1 MKQTVGSAAPRA
13 AEVLDY
19 LKTRQGDMIGLLE
32 ALTLAESPSDKPETQ
47 VKVRELIAER
57 LEAEGYRIWRIPGRR
72 SGGCLYA
79 RPAERQRGGPAQL
92 MLGHYDTVWP
102 LGTLAE
108 IPFEVDGNVVRGPGV
123 FDMKGGIVQM
133 VLAVAALRHFG
144 LEPEVV
150 PVVFVNSD
158 EEIGSKD
165 STTHIR
171 RLAAHMNRVFVLEP
185 SLGPEGRLKTA
196 RKGVGRFMVTVKGRA
211 AHAGLDPEAG
221 ASAILELSHVI
232 QQLFAL
238 NDAEK
243 GITVNVGTIE
253 GGMRPNV
260 IAPESSAVID
270 VRVKTQKD
278 AERIEAAIH
287 GLKPSTPETS
297 LEIEGAI
304 GRPALEPTPR
314 NRELWQIA
322 RKLGQSLGIE
332 LEEALAGGGSDGNT
346 TSLFT
351 ATLDGLGAVGDGA
364 HARHEFLYID
374 KTIERAALL
383 TLLLLEPPLETV
395 RATESD
401 SGQ

>member
-32 ALTLAESPSDKPETQ
+32 VLTLAESPSDKPETQ

-57 LEAEGYRIWRIPGRR
+57 LEAEGYRTWRIPGRR

-79 RPAERQRGGPAQL
+79 RPTERSRGGPAQL

-108 IPFEVDGNVVRGPGV
+108 IPFEVDGNIVRGPGV

-165 STTHIR
+165 STIHIR

-278 AERIEAAIH
+278 AARIEAAIH

-297 LEIEGAI
+297 LEIEGRI
-304 GRPALEPTPR
+304 GRPALERTPR
-314 NRELWQIA
+314 NRELWQVA
-322 RKLGQSLGIE
+322 QKLGQSLGIE
-332 LEEALAGGGSDGNT
+332 LEEGLAGGGSDGNT

-383 TLLLLEPPLETV
+383 TLLLLEPPLET
-395 RATESD
+395 
-401 SGQ
+401 GQSVEPGAV